1 MSQLIRMFYV
11 CDYRELRDLRQRL
24 DSMSH
29 EMKRKEIQIKELQ
42 SRLDSGDGCKYQPID
57 SSSSDESPSIVVRP
71 QSYGKFI
78 SIVVIQA
85 AIIHAVFVVCKH
97 FNLCHGLF
105 RK

>member
-1 MSQLIRMFYV
+1 M
-11 CDYRELRDLRQRL
+11 CDYRELRDLRQRI

-29 EMKRKEIQIKELQ
+29 ETKRKEIQIKELQ
-42 SRLDSGDGCKYQPID
+42 SRLDSGEGCKYPPID
-57 SSSSDESPSIVVRP
+57 CSISDENSSIVVRP
-71 QSYGKFI
+71 QSNGKFM